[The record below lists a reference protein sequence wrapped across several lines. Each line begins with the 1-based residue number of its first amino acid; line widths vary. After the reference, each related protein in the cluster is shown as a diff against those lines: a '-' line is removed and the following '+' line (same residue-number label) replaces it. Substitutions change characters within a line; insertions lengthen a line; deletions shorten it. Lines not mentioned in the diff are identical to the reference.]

1 MLIRRKRTFI
11 LEVGK
16 SKYAESK
23 QNPNAGKKLQTESKK
38 QAGSTQVRLLKNT
51 TDATYKTKDR
61 HACKWIHV
69 QSGGGLSQ
77 GNNIQEVKFGTRHTR
92 YKLIK

>member
-1 MLIRRKRTFI
+1 MLNREMLIRRKRTFI

-61 HACKWIHV
+61 HAC
-69 QSGGGLSQ
+69 
-77 GNNIQEVKFGTRHTR
+77 NEYMCNQEEDCHREITYRK
-92 YKLIK
+92 